1 MGELMK
7 PQMKIL
13 LYTVAALL
21 VAGSVIAGETLQ
33 DFDGV
38 KGRSYHA
45 DLYADKSCD
54 SCHMKAEPETFPGDF
69 SCLECHDGDELVEAT
84 ARPEEEKWQ
93 NPHNN
98 LHYGKDVPCM
108 ECHGEHQE
116 QKPLCAGCHSFEYPK
131 YKK

>member
-1 MGELMK
+1 MK
-7 PQMKIL
+7 PQIQLIL
-13 LYTVAALL
+13 IAATVLFIT
-21 VAGSVIAGETLQ
+21 GSVIAGQTLQ
-33 DFDGV
+33 QFDEV

-54 SCHMKAEPETFPGDF
+54 SCHAQAEPSTFPGDF
-69 SCLECHDGDELVEAT
+69 TCLECHDSDDLIKAT
-84 ARPEEEKWQ
+84 ARTDDEKWQ

-116 QKPLCAGCHSFEYPK
+116 SKPLCAGCHSFEYPK

>member
-1 MGELMK
+1 MK
-7 PQMKIL
+7 PQSKIIIL
-13 LYTVAALL
+13 TL
-21 VAGSVIAGETLQ
+21 VAIFAAGICIAGETLQ
-33 DFDGV
+33 QFGEK

-54 SCHMKAEPETFPGDF
+54 SCHDNAKPAAFPKDF
-69 SCLECHDGDELVEAT
+69 ACFECHDGEELIQAT
-84 ARPEEEKWQ
+84 ARPDDEKWQ

-98 LHYGKDVPCM
+98 MHYGKDVPCM

-116 QKPLCAGCHSFEYPK
+116 SKPICAGCHSFDYPN